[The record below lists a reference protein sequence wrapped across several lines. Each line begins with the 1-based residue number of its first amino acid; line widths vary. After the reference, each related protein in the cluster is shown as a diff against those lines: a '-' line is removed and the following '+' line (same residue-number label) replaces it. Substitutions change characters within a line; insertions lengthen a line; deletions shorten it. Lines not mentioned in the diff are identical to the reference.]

1 MHCGSDRVFC
11 TDPEPLSYLWVWV
24 WLWLWMQFGTSSLGN
39 AQWCG
44 PTHENYDVKQSG
56 LAVQNRAEAR
66 NAPACCSSCVASVSS
81 MSCCCSYN
89 EQQCSNWESNRHLK
103 RRCRYPFG
111 DFLVLIDPV
120 APRSNVCCCVETS
133 CSFLPVSQLSVCVC
147 VCVCGL
153 LRRCAVSPSFLRYV
167 VLALGWL
174 GWMGASPFAL
184 GLSGGDDD
192 S

>member
-56 LAVQNRAEAR
+56 LAVQNRAKAR
-66 NAPACCSSCVASVSS
+66 DAPACCSSCVASVSS

-89 EQQCSNWESNRHLK
+89 EQQCSNWESNRHLR

-147 VCVCGL
+147 VCVRITAAVRCL
-153 LRRCAVSPSFLRYV
+153 SFFFAVRCACVGV
-167 VLALGWL
+167 VGLDG
-174 GWMGASPFAL
+174 
-184 GLSGGDDD
+184 GLSFCLG
-192 S
+192 SVWWR